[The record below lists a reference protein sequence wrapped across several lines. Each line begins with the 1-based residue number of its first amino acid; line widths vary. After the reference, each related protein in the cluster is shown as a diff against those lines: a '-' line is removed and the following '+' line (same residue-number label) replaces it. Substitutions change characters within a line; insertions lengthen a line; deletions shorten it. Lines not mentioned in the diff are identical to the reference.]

1 MAQIMNNNMFIS
13 KKNTLDDRKML
24 WIFKY
29 TCRHFR
35 KCIVYVY
42 TYRYINKCDHRGKNK
57 NLKSE
62 QTHIYNA
69 YKASHDRYRMIV
81 GFTPTYAFSVY
92 LS

>member
-1 MAQIMNNNMFIS
+1 
-13 KKNTLDDRKML
+13 ML

-42 TYRYINKCDHRGKNK
+42 TFRYINKCDHRGKNT

-69 YKASHDRYRMIV
+69 YKASHDCDRMIV
-81 GFTPTYAFSVY
+81 GFTTTYAFSVY
-92 LS
+92 IP